1 MKIEVKTYNSIASLV
16 SSIIFLILGAIMYT
30 NPDAVVVIV
39 SRVLGGVII
48 ISGAI
53 SCIKNYMDV
62 KRDSDTTSSGMVL
75 GIVAIVIGLV
85 FILLA
90 EVIEWLVRLVI
101 GGWIL
106 FSGIN
111 RLINALYVDKKTSKF
126 YVMLGIAILLIGGG
140 LYTIL
145 EANLA
150 FQAIGIILMI
160 YAGLEIFGYIFN
172 RKSMTEVTDFKV
184 SKNDK
189 KNPKGAVDAVVIE
202 DKTEDKKKKKKK
214 GSK

>member
-1 MKIEVKTYNSIASLV
+1 
-16 SSIIFLILGAIMYT
+16 
-30 NPDAVVVIV
+30 
-39 SRVLGGVII
+39 
-48 ISGAI
+48 
-53 SCIKNYMDV
+53 
-62 KRDSDTTSSGMVL
+62 MVL
-75 GIVAIVIGLV
+75 GIVAIVIGVV

-172 RKSMTEVTDFKV
+172 RKSMTEVTAIKV

>member
-1 MKIEVKTYNSIASLV
+1 
-16 SSIIFLILGAIMYT
+16 
-30 NPDAVVVIV
+30 
-39 SRVLGGVII
+39 
-48 ISGAI
+48 
-53 SCIKNYMDV
+53 
-62 KRDSDTTSSGMVL
+62 
-75 GIVAIVIGLV
+75 
-85 FILLA
+85 
-90 EVIEWLVRLVI
+90 
-101 GGWIL
+101 
-106 FSGIN
+106 
-111 RLINALYVDKKTSKF
+111 
-126 YVMLGIAILLIGGG
+126 MLGIAILLIGGG

-172 RKSMTEVTDFKV
+172 RKSMTEVTEVKV

-189 KNPKGAVDAVVIE
+189 KSPKGAVDAVVIE

>member
-101 GGWIL
+101 
-106 FSGIN
+106 
-111 RLINALYVDKKTSKF
+111 NALYVDKKTSKF

-150 FQAIGIILMI
+150 FQAIGIILMV

-172 RKSMTEVTDFKV
+172 RKSMTEVTEVKV